1 MNARKRKPLG
11 DALAEQFVFGETAP
25 PVERLDAEPTNA
37 PDKVEVKIEPDKETN
52 LMEKLK
58 IEPREAT
65 VRLTVDLPES
75 THRKLSILAANTG
88 RKKAEI
94 VRLLLDDV
102 LKDVT

>member
-11 DALAEQFVFGETAP
+11 DALAEQFVFGETATP
-25 PVERLDAEPTNA
+25 IERSDVEPASA
-37 PDKVEVKIEPDKETN
+37 PDKVEIKIEPDKETN

-75 THRKLSILAANTG
+75 MHRKLSLLAARSG
-88 RKKAEI
+88 QKKAVI